1 MRQRVNMVEA
11 VNLKKYAA
19 KRYSLKFSL
28 YFIFKYNTQSKDRK
42 KKEKEKKTTKVMKN
56 FFYAKL
62 QIWLVET
69 KQAIFLPNKNK
80 ETRLRKK

>member
-42 KKEKEKKTTKVMKN
+42 KKK
-56 FFYAKL
+56 
-62 QIWLVET
+62 
-69 KQAIFLPNKNK
+69 
-80 ETRLRKK
+80 RKKDYESYEEFFLCQTSNLISWNKASNIFTQ